1 MLYHPRLCANKYIT
15 MNTLQVCQPVERQ
28 QCRDVPRQV
37 CQQVPKT
44 ECRSVP
50 RQQCSPYCVPTY
62 YCEECAENDAYG
74 SPAAPV
80 QDTYG
85 SPALPA
91 YGRK

>member
-1 MLYHPRLCANKYIT
+1 VYRYFLLTVLFCV
-15 MNTLQVCQPVERQ
+15 QVCLPVERQ

-44 ECRSVP
+44 ECRTVP
-50 RQQCSPYCVPTY
+50 RQQCSPVCVPTY
-62 YCEECAENDAYG
+62 YCEECAASDAYG